1 MGAASFHRFPWP
13 NRGFVHAPDANT
25 QYFTRPVG
33 PETAKTL
40 EKRIVAGRAVA
51 RASWEASGAD
61 FLEIRLGEDE
71 KGDSAYLTLR
81 RLFLEF
87 RLGSEQIVKRHT
99 SLYDTFFLEFR
110 LGEAQNRKVD
120 YFSTKI
126 SFVLLTKKCFTLRF
140 WASPNLNSR
149 KTCRKATYA
158 ALRFCLLPNLNLGK
172 RRRKVRYVGLHVWS
186 SLNQISRNVERIC
199 YQPIVN
205 SAIGSPKS

>member
-1 MGAASFHRFPWP
+1 MGSLWGRFSR
-13 NRGFVHAPDANT
+13 NSIRGN
-25 QYFTRPVG
+25 
-33 PETAKTL
+33 
-40 EKRIVAGRAVA
+40 
-51 RASWEASGAD
+51 
-61 FLEIRLGEDE
+61 E
-71 KGDSAYLTLR
+71 KGYSAYLTLR

-99 SLYDTFFLEFR
+99 SLYDTFFSNLDWGR
-110 LGEAQNRKVD
+110 PKIVKWIISRQ
-120 YFSTKI
+120 KI